1 MHVVGVGQIGERGI
15 QTRKRLIEAML
26 GLVNEG
32 GMPVVV
38 SVRAIAS
45 REGVT
50 EAVLYRYFPTKDAMF
65 PEVWDTAHA
74 SMVE

>member
-1 MHVVGVGQIGERGI
+1 
-15 QTRKRLIEAML
+15 ML

-45 REGVT
+45 REGAT
-50 EAVLYRYFPTKDAMF
+50 EAVLYRYFLTKDAMF